1 MEQLLPQ
8 FLKLIALV
16 AIGAALKSA
25 QILPPLLAPAL
36 NALVINV
43 TLPATVLS
51 AVRQAHDK
59 GAQVGWGEF
68 KITLIA
74 LIIISISASL
84 AFALSRLWLH
94 LPRRTEG
101 TFVLVTMFGSTA
113 FIALPIIQGLYPPQ
127 NPNSGPPL
135 LAALF
140 YSELG
145 TLIPLVTVGVLIAS
159 LYGEAEDGKQ
169 FGWRTLLAIPK
180 SAPFIWLIIGLLFY
194 TDEIPQ
200 GVTDFLAGLSQVN
213 AYLVFLALG
222 LTIVWQDIGRW
233 LRPLLALNLIKLIL
247 APVLGVLLAR
257 LLGVSSNVLNVVVIE
272 SAVPAVLLGISYAN
286 QYKLDVEFASTA
298 VFSSFI
304 FSVVTLPAVGLLLGV
319 H

>member
-1 MEQLLPQ
+1 M
-8 FLKLIALV
+8 
-16 AIGAALKSA
+16 
-25 QILPPLLAPAL
+25 
-36 NALVINV
+36 
-43 TLPATVLS
+43 PATVLF
-51 AVRQAHDK
+51 ALRQAHDNGTK
-59 GAQVGWGEF
+59 IGWGEF

-74 LIIISISASL
+74 LIIISISASA

-94 LPRRTEG
+94 LPHRTEG
-101 TFVLVTMFGSTA
+101 TFVLVAMFGSTA
-113 FIALPIIQGLYPPQ
+113 FVALPIVQGLYPKD

-140 YSELG
+140 YSEIG
-145 TLIPLVTVGVLIAS
+145 TLIPLVTVAVLIAS
-159 LYGEAEDGKQ
+159 LYGEAEEGKQ

-194 TDEIPQ
+194 TDEIPK

-213 AYLVFLALG
+213 PYLVFLALG
-222 LTIVWQDIGRW
+222 LTIVWQDITRW
-233 LRPLLALNLIKLIL
+233 LRPLLTLNLIKLIL

-257 LLGVSSNVLNVVVIE
+257 LLGVSSDVLNVVVIE

-286 QYKLDVEFASTA
+286 QYKLDVEFASAA

-304 FSVVTLPAVGLLLGV
+304 FSVVTLPTVGLLLGV
-319 H
+319 K

>member
-16 AIGAALKSA
+16 AIGAALRSA

-51 AVRQAHDK
+51 AIRQAHDE
-59 GAQVGWGEF
+59 GTNISLGEF
-68 KITLIA
+68 KFTLISL
-74 LIIISISASL
+74 LIIAISAIL
-84 AFALSRLWLH
+84 AFALSRFWLH

-101 TFVLVTMFGSTA
+101 AFIIITMFGSTA
-113 FIALPIIQGLYPPQ
+113 FIALPIIQGLYPKE

-145 TLIPLVTVGVLIAS
+145 TLIPLVIVGTLIAS
-159 LYGEAEDGKQ
+159 FYGEAEEGKQ
-169 FGWRTLLAIPK
+169 FGWRSLLAIPK

-194 TDEIPQ
+194 TDDIPK
-200 GVTDFLAGLSQVN
+200 GVTDFLAGLTQVN

-233 LRPLLALNLIKLIL
+233 LRPLLTLNLIKLIL
-247 APVLGVLLAR
+247 APVLGVLIAR
-257 LLGVSSNVLNVVVIE
+257 LLGVSGDLLNVVVIE
-272 SAVPAVLLGISYAN
+272 SAVPAVLLGITYAN

-304 FSVVTLPAVGLLLGV
+304 FSALTLPAVGLLLGV
-319 H
+319 K